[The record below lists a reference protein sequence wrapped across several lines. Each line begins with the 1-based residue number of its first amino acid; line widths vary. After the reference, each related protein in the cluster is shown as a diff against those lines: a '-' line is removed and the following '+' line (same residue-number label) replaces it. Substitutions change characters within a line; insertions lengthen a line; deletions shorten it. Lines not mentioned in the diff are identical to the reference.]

1 MAQQFIILTRQAG
14 RARPQLLA
22 LAAASAGL
30 VAYGVSEPRTTTMRI
45 SLPGLI
51 TVAMADAKAEG
62 QRPAS
67 QPPATV
73 SIALAGFEDVKDVN
87 SFVTSALQKTLK
99 YQKNSPVQSIVSS
112 KKDCVS
118 TTPSPLNFG
127 EVLRVPTIEP
137 AAFYAQLEKQPLS
150 EKIMILDDIV
160 DSVILEA
167 QRSAEVSALTVGMLG
182 GGVAC
187 YALLGWWSD
196 LALPGVGTVACSA
209 LAGAAGHNR
218 AKVASKRTRTRLLS
232 TILDN
237 QPAGLRNSFIDYLSA
252 PSLDVKQRIVSD
264 VKPAVFFRDFFLA
277 VQPLLKQV
285 HGTAGDSQEFALYTA
300 A

>member
-1 MAQQFIILTRQAG
+1 MAQHFLILARQAS
-14 RARPQLLA
+14 RARSQLLA

-30 VAYGVSEPRTTTMRI
+30 VAYGVTETRTTTMRI
-45 SLPGLI
+45 SLPGLTPI
-51 TVAMADAKAEG
+51 AMADAKAEG
-62 QRPAS
+62 QKPATL
-67 QPPATV
+67 ATV

-87 SFVTSALQKTLK
+87 SFVTTALQKTLK
-99 YQKNSPVQSIVSS
+99 HQKNSPVQSIVSS
-112 KKDCVS
+112 KKDCAS

-127 EVLRVPTIEP
+127 EQLPVPTIEP

-218 AKVASKRTRTRLLS
+218 AKVAAKRTRTRLLS
-232 TILDN
+232 SILDN
-237 QPAGLRNSFIDYLSA
+237 QPAGLRNAFIDYLSA
-252 PSLDVKQRIVSD
+252 PSLDVKQRIASD

-285 HGTAGDSQEFALYTA
+285 PGTAGDSQELALSTA